1 MSVLDA
7 LIKVANVATKARAG
21 KLFDA
26 AGKFA
31 KLNKVAQLASDPFAR
46 NLVRTA
52 FRTARQRR
60 NAPDMNQFIQP
71 GYAIR
76 QNAPEGQRVGMAEK
90 GLKMKHYKA
99 EKGRKVP
106 GKKFPDLT
114 GDGKVT
120 MADVLTGRGVGKIAK
135 KLGKAK
141 RVKTPSPFGKKK
153 DARKGMKV
161 LRKGGAMMMPGGGKM
176 YMKGGGMDK
185 DVMRVADMGMKLP
198 ADKRSQ
204 VAKMLMREKK

>member
-1 MSVLDA
+1 MNVLDA
-7 LIKVANVATKARAG
+7 LTKVADVATKARAG

-90 GLKMKHYKA
+90 GTKMKHYKA
-99 EKGRKVP
+99 QRGKKVP
-106 GKKFPDLT
+106 GEKFPDLT

-120 MADVLTGRGVGKIAK
+120 MADVLTGRGVGKMAK

-161 LRKGGAMMMPGGGKM
+161 LRKGGMMMPGGGKM

-185 DVMRVADMGMKLP
+185 DVMRVANMGMKLP

>member
-7 LIKVANVATKARAG
+7 LTKVASLATKARAG
-21 KLFDA
+21 ELFDA

-90 GLKMKHYKA
+90 GKKMKHYKA
-99 EKGRKVP
+99 QRGKKVP

-120 MADVLTGRGVGKIAK
+120 MADVLRGRGVGK
-135 KLGKAK
+135 
-141 RVKTPSPFGKKK
+141 KKK

-161 LRKGGAMMMPGGGKM
+161 LRKGGMMMPGGGKM

-185 DVMRVADMGMKLP
+185 DMMRMAEMGMKLP
-198 ADKRSQ
+198 ADKRAQ
-204 VAKMLMREKK
+204 LAKMLMREKK